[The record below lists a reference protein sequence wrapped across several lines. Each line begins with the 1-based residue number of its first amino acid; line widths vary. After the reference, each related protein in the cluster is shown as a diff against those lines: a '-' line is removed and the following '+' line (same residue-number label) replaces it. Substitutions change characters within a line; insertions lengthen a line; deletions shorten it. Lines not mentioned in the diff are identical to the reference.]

1 MLNEPAG
8 VPGQCGCGC
17 GCGASAGAA
26 TGAVA
31 GAGAG
36 ARLHVRCGD
45 VLAAP
50 P

>member
-1 MLNEPAG
+1 MLHEPAG

-26 TGAVA
+26 AGAVA

-36 ARLHVRCGD
+36 ARPHVCCGD